1 MITLG
6 GSLEHHFGGAA
17 LDRVRH
23 WAAFVRTTER
33 IAMWILVQVV
43 KGSKHFEAESRVA
56 NHVLICDTSDMVI
69 SARSNGD
76 SAYRFEARKGNENF
90 VIADFNGAEVK
101 ASLVDKFF
109 ELAKSMGAISAMP
122 APAH

>member
-1 MITLG
+1 
-6 GSLEHHFGGAA
+6 
-17 LDRVRH
+17 
-23 WAAFVRTTER
+23 
-33 IAMWILVQVV
+33 MWIVVQVV

-76 SAYRFEARKGNENF
+76 NAYRFEARKGNENF

-109 ELAKSMGAISAMP
+109 ELAKSMGAISVMP